1 MTDIICFRRESIVS
15 QLLAVCDDIAFYA
28 RGRHVDTNSRL
39 MLEGSGAVVEEGLR
53 PSKALRRVQL
63 LILKLNEEPRV
74 SPVSRSPAKAKRQK
88 VEKELAKKVR
98 RHEAVRRIGGGVRTH
113 EKQGGGNNAR

>member
-39 MLEGSGAVVEEGLR
+39 MLEGSAAVVEEGLR
-53 PSKALRRVQL
+53 PSKALRRMQL

-74 SPVSRSPAKAKRQK
+74 SPVSRSPAKAKR
-88 VEKELAKKVR
+88 R
-98 RHEAVRRIGGGVRTH
+98 RKSLRKR
-113 EKQGGGNNAR
+113 